1 VKLDWFEAWLEW
13 IVAVHWGDRRGRRR
27 EFNNMNKKYSNLTTT
42 TTYTDLR
49 FSTTKLFVIFTNR
62 VLQYGKIEDFFIL
75 WEAFLYEII
84 FG

>member
-1 VKLDWFEAWLEW
+1 LKLGWNGLLLFIGAIEEEE
-13 IVAVHWGDRRGRRR
+13 VRRRG
-27 EFNNMNKKYSNLTTT
+27 FNNMNKKYSNLTTT